1 MNAKPIRWNA
11 EKNVELMRE
20 RFISFEEVLS
30 CVEQGGLLAV
40 LDHPNRLRYPN
51 QRIWVVR
58 VRGYAYLVPLV
69 ESQSEIFLKTIMPGR
84 KATRQYLSESDD
96 DN

>member
-51 QRIWVVR
+51 QRIWVV
-58 VRGYAYLVPLV
+58 
-69 ESQSEIFLKTIMPGR
+69 
-84 KATRQYLSESDD
+84 
-96 DN
+96 